1 MIDHRAILHVD
12 MDAFFASVEAHDD
25 PSLADKPVIVGGTGG
40 RGVVAAASYE
50 ARRFGI
56 HSAMPLR
63 EALRRCPHVVCV
75 RPRMKRYKEV
85 SQQVFAVF
93 GEFTDQ
99 VEGLSLDE
107 AFLDVTA
114 SRELFGTPV
123 EMAREIKRRIFERTG
138 LTASVG
144 VAHNKLLAKL
154 ASEMNKP
161 DGLTVIG
168 PDDVEAV
175 LDPLPIR
182 RMHGIGNKTAA
193 RVEEQGL
200 YTLGQLRRAP
210 ESVLWPLFGR
220 DTRRI
225 RERAAGIDDRP
236 VVVDAAERQIS
247 SEETFEEDIR
257 DHGRLCAALAVLADR
272 TAARLRARELKAGLV
287 IVKIRRRDFTT
298 FTRQRSFS
306 RGSPCACS
314 VSASAAWRR
323 HGNWTCSRPPRT
335 LEAAGS
341 IRRSMA
347 SARNLAKGPSGA
359 AARSIE
365 ARRRRR
371 PALPPPARRS
381 PSRHDENLACSFALR
396 GGRHRFLDFSD
407 VVGRCDGCVQL
418 ALGDQPGNLPEER
431 TPRLLRCLLEPSR
444 EPEATH
450 RQVAKD
456 EGGGFDHAG
465 LAAHPTVVDQGRP
478 LGQAVGKPAGRRP
491 PDRIDAEADL
501 RLAGR
506 LCDPLRQVVTVD
518 QDDVAARLAHDR
530 RRFLAP
536 DHVHGPV
543 AALFRELHQV
553 QANR

>member
-12 MDAFFASVEAHDD
+12 MDAFYASVETHDD

-50 ARRFGI
+50 ARRFGV

-63 EALRRCPHVVCV
+63 EALKRCPHAVCV

-123 EMAREIKRRIFERTG
+123 EMAREIKRRIRERTG

-144 VAHNKLLAKL
+144 VSHNKLLAKL
-154 ASEMNKP
+154 ASEMDKP

-200 YTLGQLRRAP
+200 FTLGQLRRAP

-236 VVVDAAERQIS
+236 VVADAAEKQIS
-247 SEETFEEDIR
+247 SEETFEQDIR
-257 DHGRLCAALAVLADR
+257 DHGRLCAALADLADR
-272 TAARLRARELKAGLV
+272 TAVRLRARELKAGLV

-298 FTRQRSFS
+298 FTRQRSFNPATQETRLITRLATELLKGWFEEQPRVAVRLLGVGVGHLAPARQLELFDATQEPGS
-306 RGSPCACS
+306 GRLDQAVDGIREKFGERSLRRGSS
-314 VSASAAWRR
+314 
-323 HGNWTCSRPPRT
+323 
-335 LEAAGS
+335 LE
-341 IRRSMA
+341 
-347 SARNLAKGPSGA
+347 
-359 AARSIE
+359 
-365 ARRRRR
+365 
-371 PALPPPARRS
+371 
-381 PSRHDENLACSFALR
+381 
-396 GGRHRFLDFSD
+396 
-407 VVGRCDGCVQL
+407 
-418 ALGDQPGNLPEER
+418 
-431 TPRLLRCLLEPSR
+431 
-444 EPEATH
+444 
-450 RQVAKD
+450 
-456 EGGGFDHAG
+456 
-465 LAAHPTVVDQGRP
+465 
-478 LGQAVGKPAGRRP
+478 
-491 PDRIDAEADL
+491 
-501 RLAGR
+501 
-506 LCDPLRQVVTVD
+506 
-518 QDDVAARLAHDR
+518 
-530 RRFLAP
+530 
-536 DHVHGPV
+536 
-543 AALFRELHQV
+543 
-553 QANR
+553 